1 MQKQVFIPVFI
12 NYFGFSFT
20 FDLELIYNFKL
31 INVFKKIDLFI
42 ILLLVMI
49 LLAWLVPGLGVT
61 EKWYSL
67 DNLSGIGISMIFFFY
82 GLKLSPRQVMQGLN
96 NYRLHFLV
104 QFSTFILFPV
114 IVILALPLINTEE
127 GHMLWLAVFFL
138 AALPSTVSS
147 SVVMV
152 SMAKGNVAGSIF
164 NASIS
169 GLIGIIATP
178 LWMGLF
184 MSGDSQGFNLLD
196 SLISLSIKI
205 LLPVII
211 GLMLHRYFGKIASN
225 NSKLLSWFDKSV
237 ILAIVYKSFGESFE
251 SGLFDSLGI
260 VDIGILTLLIIVL
273 FTVIYQIINRISVKL
288 KFNREDRITAMFNG
302 SKKSLVH
309 GTVMS
314 KVLFSN
320 MASQGIFLIPIM
332 IYHALQLIVISFI
345 AQKMSKEV
353 D

>member
-1 MQKQVFIPVFI
+1 M
-12 NYFGFSFT
+12 
-20 FDLELIYNFKL
+20 
-31 INVFKKIDLFI
+31 FKKIDIFI
-42 ILLLVMI
+42 ILLLVMM
-49 LLAWLVPGLGVT
+49 LLAWIVPGLGVT
-61 EKWYSL
+61 ESWYSL
-67 DNLSGIGISMIFFFY
+67 DNLSDIGISFIFFFY
-82 GLKLSPRQVMQGLN
+82 GLKLSPRQVIQGLN
-96 NYRLHFLV
+96 NYKLHFLV

-114 IVILALPLINTEE
+114 IVILGLPFVNSEE

-138 AALPSTVSS
+138 AVLPSTVSS

-184 MSGDSQGFNLLD
+184 MGGDSQGFDFSD
-196 SLISLSIKI
+196 SLVSLMIKI
-205 LLPVII
+205 LLPVVV
-211 GLMLHRYFGKIASN
+211 GLMLHRYLGKIAVN
-225 NSKLLSWFDKSV
+225 NSKLLAWFDKSV

-251 SGLFDSLGI
+251 SGLFDSIGTVDLG
-260 VDIGILTLLIIVL
+260 VL
-273 FTVIYQIINRISVKL
+273 FLVVIALFILVYQIINRISKKL

-302 SKKSLVH
+302 SKKPLVH

-314 KVLFSN
+314 KVLFGN
-320 MASQGIFLIPIM
+320 MASQGIFIIPIM

-353 D
+353 DV

>member
-1 MQKQVFIPVFI
+1 MI
-12 NYFGFSFT
+12 
-20 FDLELIYNFKL
+20 
-31 INVFKKIDLFI
+31 FKKIDLFI
-42 ILLLVMI
+42 ILLLAMI
-49 LLAWLVPGLGVT
+49 LLAWIIPGLGVT
-61 EKWYSL
+61 EQWYSL
-67 DNLSGIGISMIFFFY
+67 DNLSDIGISFIFFFY
-82 GLKLSPRQVMQGLN
+82 GLKLSPHQVLLGLN
-96 NYRLHFLV
+96 NYKLHFLV
-104 QFSTFILFPV
+104 QFSTFILFPI
-114 IVILALPLINTEE
+114 IVILGFPFIKTEG
-127 GHMLWLAVFFL
+127 GHLLWLAVFFL

-184 MSGDSQGFNLLD
+184 MSGDSQGFSFLD
-196 SLISLSIKI
+196 SLVSLSIKI
-205 LLPVII
+205 LLPVIL
-211 GLMLHRYFGKIASN
+211 GLMLHRYLGKIAIDNSN
-225 NSKLLSWFDKSV
+225 LLSWFDKSV
-237 ILAIVYKSFGESFE
+237 ILAIVYKSFGESFK
-251 SGLFDSLGI
+251 SGLLESIGLVDLVILFI
-260 VDIGILTLLIIVL
+260 VVIVL
-273 FTVIYQIINRISVKL
+273 FILVYQIINRISKQL

-314 KVLFSN
+314 KVLFGN
-320 MASQGIFLIPIM
+320 MASQGIFIIPIM

-353 D
+353 DS